1 MKGRRL
7 QLSGEIRLPEGIEAP
22 DLTLSEGLVFWARL
36 GAATWDDASAE
47 LTEAFEKSREA
58 SRNEDSIVYIVAN
71 DALLGRTGPADAM
84 VAAGLVSAARTAAI
98 EGWKKGWTAN
108 VVAFDDGHDPVLV
121 LDRAVSLLEDGVVT
135 GELVHIGPGHLGK
148 ALV

>member
-1 MKGRRL
+1 M
-7 QLSGEIRLPEGIEAP
+7 QLSGEIRIPVGIAADP
-22 DLTLSEGLVFWARL
+22 PSVARGLIFWAQP
-36 GAATWDDASAE
+36 GAESWDDARAE

-84 VAAGLVSAARTAAI
+84 VAAGLVSAARTAAA

-108 VVAFDDGHDPVLV
+108 VVAFDDGHEPSLV
-121 LDRAVSLLEDGVVT
+121 LERAVSLLEDELVT
-135 GELVHIGPGHLGK
+135 GELVHIGPGHIGK
-148 ALV
+148 ALA